1 MWRRYLWSFL
11 YSHRHARDDA
21 DRQQLSLHPQMWVIK
36 TELDELGLTQRSEE
50 MATVE

>member
-1 MWRRYLWSFL
+1 
-11 YSHRHARDDA
+11 
-21 DRQQLSLHPQMWVIK
+21 MWVIK